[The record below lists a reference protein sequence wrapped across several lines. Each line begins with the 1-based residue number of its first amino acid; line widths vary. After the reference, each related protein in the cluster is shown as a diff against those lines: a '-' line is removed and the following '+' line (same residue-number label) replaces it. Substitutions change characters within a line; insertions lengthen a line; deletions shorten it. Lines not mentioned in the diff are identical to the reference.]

1 MMDPETLKE
10 NWAEL
15 EREKM
20 VCPTKS
26 TISPRSIPV
35 TGKPSTVYRR
45 SVSRSGSWHGK
56 PSSLS
61 RAA

>member
-10 NWAEL
+10 NRAE
-15 EREKM
+15 
-20 VCPTKS
+20 
-26 TISPRSIPV
+26 
-35 TGKPSTVYRR
+35 
-45 SVSRSGSWHGK
+45 SVSQSGSWHGK